1 MKSNAIDSR
10 ESPGSVLV
18 IGYGNPLR
26 GDDALGCVVADQLIK
41 ARPRGVGVIL
51 THQLT
56 PEIADPLSR
65 AALAIFVDA
74 ACDWTPGRVRCRSV
88 APQKARLTSLCHH
101 LNPQLLLG
109 YARSLYGHAPEAWC
123 VTVGGEVWGYCDQ
136 LSDPVLAAVP
146 KVLHQIDLL
155 IAARIP
161 SSKSSPLIAA
171 GA

>member
-1 MKSNAIDSR
+1 MKCNAIEPR

-26 GDDALGCVVADQLIK
+26 GDDALGFVVADKLIK
-41 ARPRGVGVIL
+41 ARPQGMGVIR
-51 THQLT
+51 TYQLT
-56 PEIADPLSR
+56 PEIAEPLSR
-65 AALAIFVDA
+65 VSLAIFVHA
-74 ACDWTPGRVRCRSV
+74 TCDWTPARVRCQPI
-88 APQKARLTSLCHH
+88 APEKARLTSLCHH

-109 YARSLYGHAPEAWC
+109 YAQSLYGRAPEAWS
-123 VTVGGEVWGYCDQ
+123 VTVGGEVWGYCDGLFDPA
-136 LSDPVLAAVP
+136 LSAVP

-161 SSKSSPLIAA
+161 PSKSSPLSAA